1 MAKRDLIVRLED
13 IRTKILAIESILQE
27 AGEESSMLKSEVY
40 KLALERSFEIIG
52 EALYQIQKQHEFQPV
67 SDMSR
72 IISLRHLLAH
82 DYFKINHSLLWALA
96 TEKIP
101 VLKKEI
107 LDWIDRENLRLFG
120 TIHPEI
126 D

>member
-13 IRTKILAIESILQE
+13 IRTRILAIESILQE

-72 IISLRHLLAH
+72 IISL
-82 DYFKINHSLLWALA
+82 
-96 TEKIP
+96 
-101 VLKKEI
+101 VLSQLEI
-107 LDWIDRENLRLFG
+107 EMQPLGYSKDWE
-120 TIHPEI
+120 
-126 D
+126 